1 MKTLVQQGIVRIDTE
16 PYFRRPV
23 HYTGQPQP
31 IPALTPAQ
39 AQVFSGL
46 KTLLRAPDAQAALL
60 FGVTGSGKTLV
71 YLHLIAQ
78 ALAAGQG
85 AILLVPEISLTPQMI
100 EAFSAYFGDTVAVLH
115 SGLPLSERYD
125 EWKRIRA
132 GLARVVARHA
142 QRSLCPRAGARPA
155 HHRRGAGGHV

>member
-1 MKTLVQQGIVRIDTE
+1 MFD
-16 PYFRRPV
+16 
-23 HYTGQPQP
+23 
-31 IPALTPAQ
+31 
-39 AQVFSGL
+39 GL
-46 KTLLRAPDAQAALL
+46 KELLRAPDAQAALL

-85 AILLVPEISLTPQMI
+85 VILLVPEISLTPQMI

-132 GLARVVARHA
+132 GSRARRCRHA
-142 QRSLCPRAGARPA
+142 QRGFRTRAGARPA
-155 HHRRGAGGHV
+155 HHRRGAGGHL

>member
-1 MKTLVQQGIVRIDTE
+1 M
-16 PYFRRPV
+16 
-23 HYTGQPQP
+23 
-31 IPALTPAQ
+31 
-39 AQVFSGL
+39 FSGL
-46 KTLLRAPDAQAALL
+46 QALLRSPDAQAALL

-71 YLHLIAQ
+71 YLHLIEQ

-100 EAFSAYFGDTVAVLH
+100 EAFSAYFGDAVAVLH

-132 GLARVVARHA
+132 GSCARRRRHA
-142 QRSLCPRAGARPA
+142 QRRLCARAEPRPA
-155 HHRRGAGGHV
+155 HYRRGAGGHL